1 MDDLE
6 IWIALGAA
14 AVVALLVFALR
25 WYNKAKAD
33 GKISLGEIV
42 DALEGAE
49 DLIEDVVEKAEEAK
63 DTKLGKKLEEK
74 AKEVKTAIDEK

>member
-14 AVVALLVFALR
+14 VVALLAFALR

-42 DALEGAE
+42 DLS
-49 DLIEDVVEKAEEAK
+49 LIH
-63 DTKLGKKLEEK
+63 
-74 AKEVKTAIDEK
+74 I

>member
-6 IWIALGAA
+6 IWIALGT